1 MSVNGGGPSDAHHDV
16 PPLPRIVGG
25 ISAGTDRQSST
36 SLAAPAVSTAIG
48 VTRMDNDGVTG
59 LDLDSDA
66 SVTHWSAIPLL
77 AVANTAV
84 RTHPKTTISWVVF
97 LAAAVLTVAL
107 VLTVGASDGAAAQ
120 AAAVGGSAAFT
131 GDKESLPSLDAVAA
145 PASWTSAA
153 AYSGFDRNTST
164 KWGGG
169 LIADIDGDGWYD
181 VVLHNHD
188 KTPLALYW
196 NTRRGGGGGARPATA
211 FARAPDPFPWRFD
224 AHGLTA
230 GDLFLNGADAVV
242 AAQGGNY
249 GRNPGK
255 PMLLRA
261 PPSAR
266 RSLARGDEETGLAA
280 ATPGGR
286 GRTPLLVDLDRDG
299 DLDLILINY
308 ERDASGARDRQ
319 HIVENRGGRLLRW
332 RGRTGLEFA
341 GIERAILTDLNGDG
355 RLDVVGFPYFRIYI
369 AVGDF
374 AFEDRTRA
382 WTRAIPDAARVVG
395 SVRAAAEL
403 DANGDGRWDVYV
415 VRGPEPDVLLLNVD
429 NDHLVLGAPPAG
441 GRRDHSDVTVGDFNN
456 DGHMDV
462 FLTSAP
468 PVADGA
474 TVRPRRDV
482 LLTGD
487 GGGRFT
493 ASTDHGATVDTVAVG
508 DSVQAVDFDRD
519 GTLDLLVGS
528 GPEVPEQGPF
538 GGWDLFRGVPPP
550 PTAAARAHWLEVA
563 VGRSPDRRAAP
574 TGALVTVTVAGGGG
588 DGGDG
593 GGGTRAH
600 RRRVGGA
607 GGSGS
612 TDNLRV
618 VHFGLGAAAAV
629 LAVDVRWSNGAAVR
643 RTGVPVDGVYEVT
656 AV

>member
-1 MSVNGGGPSDAHHDV
+1 LA
-16 PPLPRIVGG
+16 
-25 ISAGTDRQSST
+25 
-36 SLAAPAVSTAIG
+36 LAAPAVTAPTGVKRTDKNG
-48 VTRMDNDGVTG
+48 VTDV
-59 LDLDSDA
+59 DLDSDA
-66 SVTHWSAIPLL
+66 SVTYWSAIPLL
-77 AVANTAV
+77 AGANTAV
-84 RTHPKTTISWVVF
+84 RAHPKTTIAWAIF
-97 LAAAVLTVAL
+97 IAAAVLTVIL
-107 VLTVGASDGAAAQ
+107 VLTVGASDGAVVS
-120 AAAVGGSAAFT
+120 AAADGGNTALS
-131 GDKESLPSLDAVAA
+131 GGGKPSPSLAAVAA

-153 AYSGFDRNTST
+153 AFSGFDRNTST

-196 NTRRGGGGGARPATA
+196 NTRRGGSGGARPATA
-211 FARAPDPFPWRFD
+211 FARAPNPFPWRFD

-230 GDLFLNGADAVV
+230 GDLFLNGVDAVV

-249 GRNPGK
+249 GRTPGK

-261 PPSAR
+261 SPSAR

-286 GRTPLLVDLDRDG
+286 GRTPLLVDLDQDG

-308 ERDASGARDRQ
+308 QRGSSGARDRQ

-332 RGRTGLEFA
+332 RGRTGLEDA

-355 RLDVVGFPYFRIYI
+355 RLDIVAFPYFRIYI

-382 WTRAIPDAARVVG
+382 WTRAVPDGARVG
-395 SVRAAAEL
+395 ESVWAAAEL
-403 DANGDGRWDVYV
+403 DANGDGRWDVYLAK
-415 VRGPEPDVLLLNVD
+415 GTEPDVLLLNVD
-429 NDHLVLGAPPAG
+429 NDHFVLGAPPAAG
-441 GRRDHSDVTVGDFNN
+441 LRGHSDVTVGDFNN
-456 DGHMDV
+456 DGHIDV
-462 FLTSAP
+462 FLSSAP
-468 PVADGA
+468 PAADRTTA
-474 TVRPRRDV
+474 RPRPDV

-493 ASTDHGATVDTVAVG
+493 ASTDHGATVVTAAAG
-508 DSVQAVDFDRD
+508 DSVQAFDFDRD

-528 GPEVPEQGPF
+528 GPEVPAQGPL

-550 PTAAARAHWLEVA
+550 PTAAGGAPHWLEVA

-574 TGALVTVTVAGGGG
+574 TGALVTVTVADAGSG
-588 DGGDG
+588 D
-593 GGGTRAH
+593 GTRAL

-618 VHFGLGAAAAV
+618 VHVGLGPAAAV
-629 LAVDVRWSNGAAVR
+629 LAVDVRWSDGAAVR
-643 RTGVPVDGVYEVT
+643 RTGVPVDAVYEVT